1 LDTNQVKFLQHQ
13 LHHATMLIKLLNL
26 MQLMLI
32 INLLQKIM
40 TETVISISVLA
51 YQISLGFF
59 PMCLLFDYFPCSMSC
74 TVIFM

>member
-1 LDTNQVKFLQHQ
+1 
-13 LHHATMLIKLLNL
+13 MLIKLLNL

-32 INLLQKIM
+32 IDLLQKIM

-59 PMCLLFDYFPCSMSC
+59 PCVFYFIIFPVQCLAL
-74 TVIFM
+74 